1 MGSDGGFYQ
10 KSVQNPNGTLPAQQ
24 LLCIFFPFFFFLFF
38 GPELGAEAGGDA
50 APEQPRGSHKW
61 VSVSCWYKTGPIHA
75 DNICPRGEIL
85 KSRSKPCCEDVP
97 LQLPSLPR
105 FFWGVSCLAA
115 ARVGPGKHQGSL
127 QLLFSSWLFARVSR
141 GLYKQPGSEGWP
153 SIISPKMH

>member
-24 LLCIFFPFFFFLFF
+24 LLCIFFPPFFFLDQSW
-38 GPELGAEAGGDA
+38 GLKQGVMLPPSSPG
-50 APEQPRGSHKW
+50 
-61 VSVSCWYKTGPIHA
+61 GPISGFLFPA
-75 DNICPRGEIL
+75 GTRQGPSMQITSVPRGEIL

-115 ARVGPGKHQGSL
+115 ARVGPEKHQGSL
-127 QLLFSSWLFARVSR
+127 QLLFFSCLFAWVSR
-141 GLYKQPGSEGWP
+141 GLYKEPGSEGWP